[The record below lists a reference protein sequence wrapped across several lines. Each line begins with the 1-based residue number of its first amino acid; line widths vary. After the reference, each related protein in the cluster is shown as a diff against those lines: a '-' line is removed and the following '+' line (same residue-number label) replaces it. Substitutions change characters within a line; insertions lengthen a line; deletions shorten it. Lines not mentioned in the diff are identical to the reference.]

1 MGRDF
6 SRSSPDKKARP
17 GVARPPRAGLDPP
30 FVDEIYNFANP
41 LKTAAFSRWI
51 LWITRPRGSPARAS
65 FGPLPPAPFA
75 PSPGTFHLGL
85 KSAEHVFYNPVL
97 GPPRRTRSSTNPV
110 TDIAPETRRLL
121 ANCLTEARFDEL
133 PNHTRGKVRESYDL
147 PDGRRIMVATDRQ
160 SAFDYVLAAVP
171 YKGQVLNQTALFWF
185 DKTKDICVNH
195 VIASPDPNV
204 VVGRRLTMLPIEMVV
219 RDYLTGSTDTSIWP
233 MYKRGERMLYGHRF
247 PDGMV
252 KNQKL
257 AQTILT
263 PTTKAEQG
271 AHDEPVTA
279 DAVVARG
286 LVTAAQW
293 RALADASLKL
303 FARGREIA
311 ARNGLI
317 LVDTKYEFG
326 LDAKGR
332 ITLADEIHTPDSSRY
347 WIAASCAARIAAG
360 QEPESLD
367 KEFLRLWI
375 SARCDPYKDPI
386 PEIPPETLIEFSA
399 KYVKL
404 YEQVTGRAFAKPDM
418 KKPIKERIRAN
429 LARAFPEYF
438 RA

>member
-1 MGRDF
+1 M
-6 SRSSPDKKARP
+6 
-17 GVARPPRAGLDPP
+17 
-30 FVDEIYNFANP
+30 
-41 LKTAAFSRWI
+41 
-51 LWITRPRGSPARAS
+51 
-65 FGPLPPAPFA
+65 
-75 PSPGTFHLGL
+75 
-85 KSAEHVFYNPVL
+85 
-97 GPPRRTRSSTNPV
+97 

-185 DKTKDICVNH
+185 DKTKDICANH
-195 VIASPDPNV
+195 VIAAPDPNV

-271 AHDEPVTA
+271 AHDVPVTA
-279 DAVVARG
+279 DAVVERG
-286 LVTAAQW
+286 LATAGQW

-347 WIAASCAARIAAG
+347 WIADSSAARIAAG
-360 QEPESLD
+360 REPESLD

-404 YEQVTGRAFAKPDM
+404 YEQVTGRPFAKPDM